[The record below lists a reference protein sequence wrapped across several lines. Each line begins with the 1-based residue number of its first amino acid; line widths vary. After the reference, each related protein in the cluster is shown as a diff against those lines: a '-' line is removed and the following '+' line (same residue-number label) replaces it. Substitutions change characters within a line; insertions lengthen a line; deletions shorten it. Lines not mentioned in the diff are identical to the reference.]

1 MLENLGGEVAMSLR
15 SMLDYGK
22 PKSRNISKNQKLA
35 LQNNMDLILKDIAVV
50 FDDVDSLDN
59 NNNNI
64 NVTQRLSLLNFLN
77 RSPLLNQSLY
87 KMNEQILIL
96 INHVVSFY
104 KYQSIF

>member
-1 MLENLGGEVAMSLR
+1 M
-15 SMLDYGK
+15 
-22 PKSRNISKNQKLA
+22 
-35 LQNNMDLILKDIAVV
+35 QNNMDLILKDIAVV

-87 KMNEQILIL
+87 K
-96 INHVVSFY
+96 
-104 KYQSIF
+104 